1 MQFLFR
7 RKVCKIG
14 ILKYPLSS
22 SSLGLKINFCYHNI
36 ESIAIVCVN
45 FLVNKCSENNDRAR
59 RVSWEVYNTQGSP
72 SHNTTRQAGAR
83 KDASGRVRGSC
94 RRFSLLQYLVV
105 FWLKTASKQFNKRIQ
120 HPVMVLVWRGD
131 FTVLQHR
138 LQQLWTEQF

>member
-1 MQFLFR
+1 MQFRFR

-14 ILKYPLSS
+14 ILKYPLSLS
-22 SSLGLKINFCYHNI
+22 PLEFKINFCYHKI
-36 ESIAIVCVN
+36 EISYCLCKLPGHQVQ
-45 FLVNKCSENNDRAR
+45 LKQRSHWQGLMAR
-59 RVSWEVYNTQGSP
+59 IQYARYT

-138 LQQLWTEQF
+138 LQQLWTEQL

>member
-1 MQFLFR
+1 MQFRFR

-14 ILKYPLSS
+14 ILKYPLSLS
-22 SSLGLKINFCYHNI
+22 PLGFKII
-36 ESIAIVCVN
+36 SVIIKSKLAIVCVN
-45 FLVNKCSENNDRAR
+45 FLFIKCSENNAR
-59 RVSWEVYNTQGSP
+59 TGRVSWQEYNTQGTP

-94 RRFSLLQYLVV
+94 RRFPLLQYLVV

-120 HPVMVLVWRGD
+120 HPLMVLVWRGD

-138 LQQLWTEQF
+138 LQQLWTEQL